1 MKKIGKNLSRA
12 LCIIIYFIILFFA
25 YTRMNLDR
33 LAQDI
38 QVFSGAFLVL
48 GILALEKAY
57 KKDSGEV
64 AITGIELLVLS
75 IHSLSIMHMITLL
88 KYDFKSYMLIS
99 SGIVVIY
106 YVLKVIII
114 YTKDKKEYLKGLS
127 DISKI
132 VKEDEPIKKEAK
144 KRNKNEKE
152 KEETEELESAK
163 ENQSK
168 EINNTEI
175 KQNKDS
181 KTKTN
186 SKRKLAKKVNESKNK
201 EKPKPKTKTKVKSNK
216 KVIEDKTEKQSKETK
231 TEAKKKK
238 IENVEEKTKNE
249 KRKKSSSVKTKKVE
263 KEVKEND

>member
-1 MKKIGKNLSRA
+1 MKKIEKNLSRA

-64 AITGIELLVLS
+64 AITGIELLALS

-152 KEETEELESAK
+152 KEETDELESTK

-168 EINNTEI
+168 ETNNTEI

-186 SKRKLAKKVNESKNK
+186 SKRKQAKKVNESKNK
-201 EKPKPKTKTKVKSNK
+201 EKPKTKAKSNK

-249 KRKKSSSVKTKKVE
+249 KRKKSSSVTTKKVE

>member
-1 MKKIGKNLSRA
+1 MKKIEKNLSKA

-64 AITGIELLVLS
+64 AITGIELLALS

-152 KEETEELESAK
+152 KEETDELESTK

-168 EINNTEI
+168 ETNNTEI

-186 SKRKLAKKVNESKNK
+186 SKRKQVKKVNESKNK
-201 EKPKPKTKTKVKSNK
+201 EKPKTKAKSNK

>member
-64 AITGIELLVLS
+64 AITGIELLALS
-75 IHSLSIMHMITLL
+75 IHSLSIIHMITLL

-163 ENQSK
+163 ENQNK
-168 EINNTEI
+168 ETNNTEI

-186 SKRKLAKKVNESKNK
+186 SKRKQAKKVNESKNK
-201 EKPKPKTKTKVKSNK
+201 EKPKTKAKSNK

>member
-12 LCIIIYFIILFFA
+12 LCIIIYFMILFFA

-64 AITGIELLVLS
+64 AITGIELLALS
-75 IHSLSIMHMITLL
+75 MHSLSIMHMITLL

-152 KEETEELESAK
+152 KEETDELESTK

-168 EINNTEI
+168 ETNNTEI

-186 SKRKLAKKVNESKNK
+186 SKRKQAKKVNESKNK
-201 EKPKPKTKTKVKSNK
+201 EKPKTKAKSNK

-231 TEAKKKK
+231 TEVKKKK

-249 KRKKSSSVKTKKVE
+249 KRKKSSNVKTKKVE

>member
-64 AITGIELLVLS
+64 AITGIELIALS

-163 ENQSK
+163 ENQNK
-168 EINNTEI
+168 ETNNTEI

-186 SKRKLAKKVNESKNK
+186 SKRKQAKKVNESKNK
-201 EKPKPKTKTKVKSNK
+201 EKPKTKAKSNK

-231 TEAKKKK
+231 TETKKKK

>member
-144 KRNKNEKE
+144 KRNKNAKE
-152 KEETEELESAK
+152 KEETDELESTK

-168 EINNTEI
+168 ETNNTEI

-186 SKRKLAKKVNESKNK
+186 SKRKQAKKVNESKNK
-201 EKPKPKTKTKVKSNK
+201 EKPKTKAKSNK

-231 TEAKKKK
+231 TEAKQKK

>member
-38 QVFSGAFLVL
+38 QVFSGAFLIL

-152 KEETEELESAK
+152 KEETDELESTK
-163 ENQSK
+163 E
-168 EINNTEI
+168 
-175 KQNKDS
+175 
-181 KTKTN
+181 TN
-186 SKRKLAKKVNESKNK
+186 SKRKQAKKVNESKNK
-201 EKPKPKTKTKVKSNK
+201 EKPKPKPKTKAKSNK

-231 TEAKKKK
+231 TETKKKK

>member
-64 AITGIELLVLS
+64 AITGIELLALS

-106 YVLKVIII
+106 YVLKIIII

-152 KEETEELESAK
+152 KEKLESTK
-163 ENQSK
+163 ESQSK
-168 EINNTEI
+168 ETNNTEI

-186 SKRKLAKKVNESKNK
+186 SKRKQAKKVDESKNK
-201 EKPKPKTKTKVKSNK
+201 EKPKPKTKAKSNK
-216 KVIEDKTEKQSKETK
+216 KVIEDKTEKEPKETK
-231 TEAKKKK
+231 TGAKKKK
-238 IENVEEKTKNE
+238 TENAEEKTKNK
-249 KRKKSSSVKTKKVE
+249 KRKKSSNVKTKKVE

>member
-152 KEETEELESAK
+152 KEETDELESTK

-168 EINNTEI
+168 ETKNTEI

-186 SKRKLAKKVNESKNK
+186 SKRKQAQKVDESKNK
-201 EKPKPKTKTKVKSNK
+201 EKPKTKAKSNK

-231 TEAKKKK
+231 TEVKKKK
-238 IENVEEKTKNE
+238 IENAEEKTKNE
-249 KRKKSSSVKTKKVE
+249 KRKKSSNVKTKKVE

>member
-64 AITGIELLVLS
+64 AITGIELIALS

-163 ENQSK
+163 ENQNK
-168 EINNTEI
+168 ETNNTER

-186 SKRKLAKKVNESKNK
+186 SKRKQAKKVNESKNK
-201 EKPKPKTKTKVKSNK
+201 EKPKTKAKSNK

-231 TEAKKKK
+231 TEVKKKK

-249 KRKKSSSVKTKKVE
+249 KRKKSSNVKTKKVE

>member
-152 KEETEELESAK
+152 KEETDELESAK

-168 EINNTEI
+168 ETNNTEI
-175 KQNKDS
+175 KQNKEKS
-181 KTKTN
+181 KTKT
-186 SKRKLAKKVNESKNK
+186 KA
-201 EKPKPKTKTKVKSNK
+201 KSNK

>member
-1 MKKIGKNLSRA
+1 MKKIEKNLSKA

-64 AITGIELLVLS
+64 AITGIELLALS

-114 YTKDKKEYLKGLS
+114 YTKDKKEYLNGLS

-152 KEETEELESAK
+152 KEETDELESTK

-168 EINNTEI
+168 ETNNTEI

-181 KTKTN
+181 KTQTN
-186 SKRKLAKKVNESKNK
+186 SKRKQAKKVNESKNK
-201 EKPKPKTKTKVKSNK
+201 EKPKTKAKSNK

>member
-1 MKKIGKNLSRA
+1 MKKIEKNLSRA

-64 AITGIELLVLS
+64 AITGIELLALS

-152 KEETEELESAK
+152 KEETDELESTK

-168 EINNTEI
+168 ETNNTEI

-186 SKRKLAKKVNESKNK
+186 SKRKQAKKVNESKNK
-201 EKPKPKTKTKVKSNK
+201 EKPKTKAKSNK

>member
-1 MKKIGKNLSRA
+1 MKKIEKNLSRA
-12 LCIIIYFIILFFA
+12 LCIIIYFMILFFA

-64 AITGIELLVLS
+64 AITGIELLALS
-75 IHSLSIMHMITLL
+75 MHSLSIMHMITLL

-163 ENQSK
+163 ENQNK
-168 EINNTEI
+168 ETNNTEI

-186 SKRKLAKKVNESKNK
+186 SKRKQAKKVNESKNK
-201 EKPKPKTKTKVKSNK
+201 EKPKTKAKSNK

-231 TEAKKKK
+231 TEVKKKK
-238 IENVEEKTKNE
+238 IENAEEKTKNE
-249 KRKKSSSVKTKKVE
+249 KRKKSSNVKTKKVE

>member
-1 MKKIGKNLSRA
+1 MKKIEKNLSRA

-64 AITGIELLVLS
+64 AITGIELLALS

-114 YTKDKKEYLKGLS
+114 YTKDNKEYLKGLS

-152 KEETEELESAK
+152 KEETDELESTK

-168 EINNTEI
+168 ETNNTEI
-175 KQNKDS
+175 KQNKNS

-186 SKRKLAKKVNESKNK
+186 SKRKQAQKVNEPKNK
-201 EKPKPKTKTKVKSNK
+201 EKPKTKAKSNK
-216 KVIEDKTEKQSKETK
+216 KVIEDKTEKRSKETK

-238 IENVEEKTKNE
+238 TENAEEKTKNE

>member
-1 MKKIGKNLSRA
+1 MKKIEKNLSRA
-12 LCIIIYFIILFFA
+12 LCIIIYFMILFFA

-152 KEETEELESAK
+152 KEETDELESAK
-163 ENQSK
+163 ENQNK
-168 EINNTEI
+168 ETNNTEI

-186 SKRKLAKKVNESKNK
+186 SKRKQAQKVNEPKNK
-201 EKPKPKTKTKVKSNK
+201 EKPKTKAKSNK

-249 KRKKSSSVKTKKVE
+249 KRKKSSNVKTKKVE

>member
-1 MKKIGKNLSRA
+1 MKKIEKNLSRA

-64 AITGIELLVLS
+64 AITGIELLALS

-152 KEETEELESAK
+152 KEETDELESTK

-168 EINNTEI
+168 ETNNTEI
-175 KQNKDS
+175 KQNKNS

-186 SKRKLAKKVNESKNK
+186 SKRKQAQKVNEPKNK
-201 EKPKPKTKTKVKSNK
+201 EKPKTKAKSNK
-216 KVIEDKTEKQSKETK
+216 KVIEDKTEKRSKETK

-238 IENVEEKTKNE
+238 TENAEEKTKNE

>member
-1 MKKIGKNLSRA
+1 MKKIEKNLSRA
-12 LCIIIYFIILFFA
+12 LCIIIYFMILFFA

-64 AITGIELLVLS
+64 AITGIELLALS
-75 IHSLSIMHMITLL
+75 MHSLSIMHMITLL

-152 KEETEELESAK
+152 KEETDELESAK
-163 ENQSK
+163 ENQNK
-168 EINNTEI
+168 ETNNTEI

-186 SKRKLAKKVNESKNK
+186 SKRKQTKKVNESKNK
-201 EKPKPKTKTKVKSNK
+201 EKPKTKAKSNK
-216 KVIEDKTEKQSKETK
+216 KVIEDKTEKQSKEKK
-231 TEAKKKK
+231 TEVKKKK

-249 KRKKSSSVKTKKVE
+249 KRKKSSNVKTKKVE

>member
-1 MKKIGKNLSRA
+1 MMKKIGKNLSRA

-152 KEETEELESAK
+152 KEETDELESTK

-168 EINNTEI
+168 ETNNTEI

-186 SKRKLAKKVNESKNK
+186 SKRKQAKKVNESKNK
-201 EKPKPKTKTKVKSNK
+201 EKPKTKAKSNK

>member
-1 MKKIGKNLSRA
+1 MKKIEKNLSRA

-38 QVFSGAFLVL
+38 QVFSGAFLLL

-64 AITGIELLVLS
+64 AITGIELLALS

-152 KEETEELESAK
+152 KEETEKLESAK
-163 ENQSK
+163 ENQ
-168 EINNTEI
+168 
-175 KQNKDS
+175 
-181 KTKTN
+181 
-186 SKRKLAKKVNESKNK
+186 NK
-201 EKPKPKTKTKVKSNK
+201 EKPKTKAKSNK

>member
-1 MKKIGKNLSRA
+1 MKKIEKNLSRA

-64 AITGIELLVLS
+64 AITGIELLALS

-152 KEETEELESAK
+152 KEETDELESTK

-168 EINNTEI
+168 ETNNIEI

-186 SKRKLAKKVNESKNK
+186 SKRKQAKKVNESKNK
-201 EKPKPKTKTKVKSNK
+201 EKPKTKAKSNK

-231 TEAKKKK
+231 TEVKKKK

-249 KRKKSSSVKTKKVE
+249 KRKKSSNVKTKKVE

>member
-38 QVFSGAFLVL
+38 QVFSGAFLIL

-57 KKDSGEV
+57 KKDSGEE
-64 AITGIELLVLS
+64 AITGIELLALS
-75 IHSLSIMHMITLL
+75 IYSLSIMHMITLL

-152 KEETEELESAK
+152 KEETDELESTK

-168 EINNTEI
+168 ETNNTEI

-186 SKRKLAKKVNESKNK
+186 SKRKQAKKVNESKNK
-201 EKPKPKTKTKVKSNK
+201 EKPKTKAKSNK

>member
-152 KEETEELESAK
+152 KEETDELESAK

-168 EINNTEI
+168 ETNNTEI

-186 SKRKLAKKVNESKNK
+186 SKRKQAKKVNESKNK
-201 EKPKPKTKTKVKSNK
+201 EKPKTKAKSNK

>member
-1 MKKIGKNLSRA
+1 MKKIEKNLSRA

-38 QVFSGAFLVL
+38 QVFSGAFLLL

-64 AITGIELLVLS
+64 AITGIELLALS

-114 YTKDKKEYLKGLS
+114 YTKEKKEYLKGLS

-152 KEETEELESAK
+152 KEETEKLESAK
-163 ENQSK
+163 ENQ
-168 EINNTEI
+168 
-175 KQNKDS
+175 
-181 KTKTN
+181 
-186 SKRKLAKKVNESKNK
+186 NK
-201 EKPKPKTKTKVKSNK
+201 EKPKTKAKSNK

-231 TEAKKKK
+231 TKAKKKK

>member
-64 AITGIELLVLS
+64 AITGIELLALS

-152 KEETEELESAK
+152 KEETDELESTK

-168 EINNTEI
+168 ETNNTEI

-186 SKRKLAKKVNESKNK
+186 SKRKQVKKVNESKNK
-201 EKPKPKTKTKVKSNK
+201 EKPKTKAKSNK
-216 KVIEDKTEKQSKETK
+216 KVIEDKIEKQSKETK

>member
-38 QVFSGAFLVL
+38 QVFSGAFLIL

-152 KEETEELESAK
+152 KEETDELESTK

-168 EINNTEI
+168 GTNNTEI

-186 SKRKLAKKVNESKNK
+186 SKRKQAKKVNESKNK
-201 EKPKPKTKTKVKSNK
+201 EKPKTKAKSNK

-231 TEAKKKK
+231 TETKKKK

>member
-1 MKKIGKNLSRA
+1 MKKIEKNLSRA

-64 AITGIELLVLS
+64 AITGIELLALS

-152 KEETEELESAK
+152 KEETDELESTK

-168 EINNTEI
+168 GTNNTEI

-186 SKRKLAKKVNESKNK
+186 SKRKQAKKVNESKNK
-201 EKPKPKTKTKVKSNK
+201 EKPKTKAKSNK

-231 TEAKKKK
+231 TETKKKK

>member
-1 MKKIGKNLSRA
+1 MKKIEKNLSKA

-64 AITGIELLVLS
+64 AITGIELLALS

-144 KRNKNEKE
+144 KRNKNKKE
-152 KEETEELESAK
+152 KEETDELESTK

-168 EINNTEI
+168 ETNNTEI

-181 KTKTN
+181 KTN
-186 SKRKLAKKVNESKNK
+186 SKRKQAKKVNESKNK
-201 EKPKPKTKTKVKSNK
+201 EKPKTKAKTKAKSNK

>member
-152 KEETEELESAK
+152 KEETDELESTK

-168 EINNTEI
+168 ETNNTEI

-186 SKRKLAKKVNESKNK
+186 SKRKQAKKVNESKNK
-201 EKPKPKTKTKVKSNK
+201 EKPKTKAKSNK

-249 KRKKSSSVKTKKVE
+249 KRKKSSSVKTKKDE

>member
-1 MKKIGKNLSRA
+1 MKKIEKNLSRA

-64 AITGIELLVLS
+64 AITGIELLALS

-152 KEETEELESAK
+152 KEETDELESTK

-168 EINNTEI
+168 ETNNTEI

-186 SKRKLAKKVNESKNK
+186 SKRKQVKKVNESKNK
-201 EKPKPKTKTKVKSNK
+201 EKPKTKAKSNK

-238 IENVEEKTKNE
+238 TENAEEKTKNE
-249 KRKKSSSVKTKKVE
+249 KRKKSSNVKTKKVE

>member
-1 MKKIGKNLSRA
+1 MKKIEKNLSRA

-48 GILALEKAY
+48 GILELEKAY

-64 AITGIELLVLS
+64 AITGIELLALS

-152 KEETEELESAK
+152 KEETDELESTK

-168 EINNTEI
+168 ETNNTEI

-186 SKRKLAKKVNESKNK
+186 SKRKQAKKVNESKNK
-201 EKPKPKTKTKVKSNK
+201 EKPKTKAKSNK

>member
-1 MKKIGKNLSRA
+1 MKKIEKNLSKA

-64 AITGIELLVLS
+64 AITGIELLALS

-152 KEETEELESAK
+152 KEETDELESTK

-168 EINNTEI
+168 ETNNTEI

-186 SKRKLAKKVNESKNK
+186 SKRKQAKKVNESKNK
-201 EKPKPKTKTKVKSNK
+201 EKPKTKAKSNK

-231 TEAKKKK
+231 TEMAKKLKK
-238 IENVEEKTKNE
+238 AGVKISIIAEASGLSMEEIENLK
-249 KRKKSSSVKTKKVE
+249 
-263 KEVKEND
+263 

>member
-64 AITGIELLVLS
+64 AITGIELIALS

-132 VKEDEPIKKEAK
+132 VKDDEPIKKEAK

-163 ENQSK
+163 ENQNK
-168 EINNTEI
+168 ETNNTEI
-175 KQNKDS
+175 KQNKYS

-186 SKRKLAKKVNESKNK
+186 SKRKQAKKVNESKNK
-201 EKPKPKTKTKVKSNK
+201 EKPKTKAKSNK

-231 TEAKKKK
+231 TEVKKKK

-249 KRKKSSSVKTKKVE
+249 KRKKSSNVKTKKVE

>member
-64 AITGIELLVLS
+64 AITGIELIALS

-163 ENQSK
+163 ENQNK
-168 EINNTEI
+168 ETNNNEI

-181 KTKTN
+181 KTKKN
-186 SKRKLAKKVNESKNK
+186 SKRKQAKKVNESKNK
-201 EKPKPKTKTKVKSNK
+201 EKPKTKAKSNK

-231 TEAKKKK
+231 TEVKKKK

-249 KRKKSSSVKTKKVE
+249 KRKKSSNVKTKKVE

>member
-1 MKKIGKNLSRA
+1 MKKIEKNLSKA

-64 AITGIELLVLS
+64 AITGIELLALS

-152 KEETEELESAK
+152 KEETDELESAK
-163 ENQSK
+163 ENQNK
-168 EINNTEI
+168 ETNNTEI

-186 SKRKLAKKVNESKNK
+186 SKRKQAKKVNESKNK
-201 EKPKPKTKTKVKSNK
+201 EKPKTKAKSNK

>member
-186 SKRKLAKKVNESKNK
+186 SKRKQAKKVNESKNK
-201 EKPKPKTKTKVKSNK
+201 EKPKPKTKVKSNK

>member
-38 QVFSGAFLVL
+38 QVFSGAFLIL

-152 KEETEELESAK
+152 KEETDELESTK

-168 EINNTEI
+168 ETNNTEI

-186 SKRKLAKKVNESKNK
+186 SKRKQAKKVNESKNK
-201 EKPKPKTKTKVKSNK
+201 EKPKTKAKSNK
-216 KVIEDKTEKQSKETK
+216 KVIEDKTEKQSKGTK

>member
-152 KEETEELESAK
+152 KEETDELESTK

-168 EINNTEI
+168 ETNKTEI

-186 SKRKLAKKVNESKNK
+186 SKRKQAKKVNESKNK
-201 EKPKPKTKTKVKSNK
+201 EKPKTKAKSNK